1 MGLLALQQLMS
12 VQREQKRRRRQIPAR
27 NGLIGTVNR
36 RNDSPYQQIGDGD
49 SQNGETLTYSIP
61 YLPEDIW
68 HRIHSLMPMRD
79 AARAACLSRAFLH
92 YWRYHPNL
100 TLDWETLCSKG
111 HGGNL
116 SCKIDSIIRN
126 HSGIGLKILKLNLG
140 GDDPTFPDIDSW
152 LQVAV
157 TPGIEELTLT
167 LYKKY
172 NFPCSL
178 LSDGVRNSIRYL
190 RLSSCAFRP
199 TVDLGPLR
207 CLTSLCLDSVRVTGD
222 ELECLLS
229 NSLALEQLDLRSCK
243 EIIVLK
249 IPCMLLQLSS
259 LSVMTCW
266 RLQVIEQSSKSLP
279 YLP

>member
-1 MGLLALQQLMS
+1 MSMGLLALQ
-12 VQREQKRRRRQIPAR
+12 REQQRRRRQILAQDDS
-27 NGLIGTVNR
+27 IATVNKR
-36 RNDSPYQQIGDGD
+36 KDSPFQRVGDDD
-49 SQNGETLTYSIP
+49 SQHVETLRCSIP

-68 HRIHSLMPMRD
+68 RHIHSLMPLCD

-92 YWRYHPNL
+92 SWRCHPNL
-100 TLDWETLCSKG
+100 TLDWNTLYSKG
-111 HGGNL
+111 CGGNF
-116 SCKIDSIIRN
+116 SCKIDSILRN
-126 HSGIGLKILKLNLG
+126 HSGIGLKTLKLRLH
-140 GDDPTFPDIDSW
+140 DDCRTFPYVDSW

-157 TPGIEELTLT
+157 TPGIEELTLA